1 MESVPKTGTVV
12 AGRYRVTRLAWP
24 TAIGPVW
31 LAKDL
36 VLDRDVLLHSLAPD
50 LAEHAHAREAFV
62 ACASKSAQV
71 GGADLAQVYD
81 CGDDPPYLVTE
92 LPVGGR
98 LAERL
103 ADGPLSLA
111 ETAHVVVGLA
121 TAVRALRE
129 HGTAHGA
136 IGPAWIGLDVE
147 GRPRLMGAGLA
158 DVAAIASA
166 VRDAPGDPPLVPP
179 GYPSAADG
187 DAQVADERGV
197 AAVALHA
204 LTGKAPGE
212 PGRSASSRAGIPQA
226 VARAIEK
233 GLAGDATAEDLARA
247 FANYATPAVPT
258 EREPSFLNTEGKW
271 LFAVLAFLV
280 LGAAAVVVALALGK
294 IGPSST
300 NTTPSGTA
308 TSTAG
313 PLAVGAVHDF
323 DPLGNDSEHPEQV
336 RRTTDGDPATAWFTF
351 SYATADFGREKK
363 GLGLVFDLG
372 TETNVSRIVVR
383 TPLDGWQAEWRVGT
397 TDASKPDDFRVLNSF
412 TAQASTQLSFD
423 RPARARYWVLWITR
437 LTDAGSGG
445 PLPFQ
450 AAVSEVEFFAGR
462 AS

>member
-1 MESVPKTGTVV
+1 MTSVPKTGTVV

-50 LAEHAHAREAFV
+50 LAEHGHAREAFV
-62 ACASKSAQV
+62 ACAAKSAQI
-71 GGADLAQVYD
+71 GGAHLAQVYD

-103 ADGPLSLA
+103 ADGRLSLQ
-111 ETAHVVVGLA
+111 ETARVVVGLA
-121 TAVRALRE
+121 AAVRALHE
-129 HGTAHGA
+129 HGTSHGA
-136 IGPAWIGLDVE
+136 VGPVWIGLDVE

-166 VRDAPGDPPLVPP
+166 VRERSHEPPLVPP

-187 DAQVADERGV
+187 DAVVADERGV

-204 LTGKAPGE
+204 LTGRAPGE
-212 PGRSASSRAGIPQA
+212 PGKPASSRTGIPQA
-226 VARAIEK
+226 VAIAIERA
-233 GLAGDATAEDLARA
+233 LVGDATADDLARA
-247 FANYATPAVPT
+247 FAPYATPGVPV
-258 EREPSFLNTEGKW
+258 EREPGFLRTEGKW
-271 LFAVLAFLV
+271 LFAVLAFIV
-280 LGAAAVVVALALGK
+280 LGVAAVVVALALGK
-294 IGPSST
+294 IRPSAPGSSPT
-300 NTTPSGTA
+300 ANAGASG
-308 TSTAG
+308 S
-313 PLAVGAVHDF
+313 PLTVGAVHDF

-336 RRTTDGDPATAWFTF
+336 KRATDGDPTTAWFTF

-372 TETNVSRIVVR
+372 SETTVARILVR
-383 TPLDGWQAEWRVGT
+383 TPLDGWQAEWRVA
-397 TDASKPDDFRVLNSF
+397 DRDSSRPDDFRVVDSF
-412 TAQASTQLSFD
+412 TAQANTPITLKQ
-423 RPARARYWVLWITR
+423 PAKARYWVLWITR

-450 AAVSEVEFFAGR
+450 AAVAEVQFFAGR